1 MLIFNIAEWIANVFI
16 LGLGVVLW
24 VIAIF
29 GIIMVVSI
37 INKSI
42 KEIIKKELI

>member
-16 LGLGVVLW
+16 LGLGAVLW
-24 VIAIF
+24 VVAIF

>member
-1 MLIFNIAEWIANVFI
+1 MLIFNIAEWIANIFI
-16 LGLGVVLW
+16 LGLGAVLW

-29 GIIMVVSI
+29 GITIIFSV

-42 KEIIKKELI
+42 KEIIKKEII